1 MYVLLKL
8 FLKSL
13 VVFQEI
19 LKLAEQIS
27 FPIQINKISKTTW
40 RRLHDCLVKEKIL
53 APFHYWLVFTSPID
67 LWNPL
72 ALALY
77 TLDSV
82 SNFKIIVF

>member
-27 FPIQINKISKTTW
+27 FPIQINKISKTT
-40 RRLHDCLVKEKIL
+40 
-53 APFHYWLVFTSPID
+53 
-67 LWNPL
+67 
-72 ALALY
+72 
-77 TLDSV
+77 
-82 SNFKIIVF
+82 